1 MFLSERVRFY
11 VWLQG
16 RKSQKSFLC
25 ILAHLDLF
33 TVYNLLT
40 TPSNASRRKVW
51 LLYKAARAFLQNSS
65 DDVDLRD
72 NYCTMVEAVSK
83 QLEGG
88 TRTVALVGRLD
99 DPQLRSSVR
108 LFEKVSK
115 GGWDIKVH
123 DVCTRTLAAL
133 EEDPDEG
140 DV

>member
-1 MFLSERVRFY
+1 M
-11 VWLQG
+11 
-16 RKSQKSFLC
+16 
-25 ILAHLDLF
+25 
-33 TVYNLLT
+33 
-40 TPSNASRRKVW
+40 
-51 LLYKAARAFLQNSS
+51 
-65 DDVDLRD
+65 
-72 NYCTMVEAVSK
+72 MEAVSK

-88 TRTVALVGRLD
+88 TRTVALVGGLD
-99 DPQLRSSVR
+99 DPKLRSSVR

>member
-1 MFLSERVRFY
+1 
-11 VWLQG
+11 
-16 RKSQKSFLC
+16 
-25 ILAHLDLF
+25 
-33 TVYNLLT
+33 
-40 TPSNASRRKVW
+40 
-51 LLYKAARAFLQNSS
+51 
-65 DDVDLRD
+65 
-72 NYCTMVEAVSK
+72 MVEAVSK

-140 DV
+140 DVCRSFCLLQKVEINAATSLEATAGLHPNTPLL